1 MRRFLIVVVFILLV
15 ALLYLAMNGVFTS
28 VEVKEDKMPGF
39 RIVGLEHRGPY
50 EKIGDSFNQIHQLAD
65 SCGVPIKMIGI
76 YFDNPEKVPSD
87 SLRSIAGI
95 IVSEND
101 SLKLSRLGGIVHFS
115 IPPGPAAVAD
125 FNTEGKIAMIIGAM
139 KAYPALTNYME
150 ASGKADSIQFVYE
163 VYSEKSTRY
172 VMQYAH

>member
-1 MRRFLIVVVFILLV
+1 MKKFLIVVVFILLV
-15 ALLYLAMNGVFTS
+15 AVLYLAMNGAFSSIV
-28 VEVKEDKMPGF
+28 VKEDSMPGY
-39 RIVGLEHRGPY
+39 RIVGIEHRGPY
-50 EKIGDSFNQIHQLAD
+50 EKIGDSFNRIHELAD
-65 SCGVPIKMIGI
+65 SYGVPVKMIGV

-101 SLKLSRLGGIVHFS
+101 SVKLSREGSIVNFS
-115 IPPGPAAVAD
+115 IPPGTAAVTD
-125 FNTEGKIAMIIGAM
+125 FTTEGKIAMIIGAM
-139 KAYPALTNYME
+139 KSYPALTKYME